1 VHDLLQ
7 STTEAPLIASDDT
20 AELRFQGCREGGG
33 GGEAVNIKGGIDKCE
48 VEPGE
53 EEEQRPGRRS
63 RGGDG
68 SCVRPVAR

>member
-1 VHDLLQ
+1 VMTPP
-7 STTEAPLIASDDT
+7 SYGS
-20 AELRFQGCREGGG
+20 RVVMGG

-63 RGGDG
+63 RGGLGDG